1 MKWEANNLKEPP
13 PIELFLKGGLQKP
26 SFAVVTQRS
35 VAGSF
40 LTGTKAMNSSK
51 SGTSVFFG
59 GDWRRFPWF
68 WNLKQILYQSKFLKA
83 GSSHNR
89 TPDSLFRGSEPSKV
103 TVASGPRTSY
113 TWYNSFSTCF
123 LV

>member
-51 SGTSVFFG
+51 SGTSGF
-59 GDWRRFPWF
+59 
-68 WNLKQILYQSKFLKA
+68 
-83 GSSHNR
+83 
-89 TPDSLFRGSEPSKV
+89 
-103 TVASGPRTSY
+103 
-113 TWYNSFSTCF
+113 F
-123 LV
+123 LVGIGEGSLDSGT